1 MNIKLQPLF
10 LSFFLLF
17 LFFPSCFAQRYAID
31 TLQYQG
37 TDQKVVNLV
46 ILGDGY
52 TQAQL
57 TDFEEDAK
65 RFTDYFFQTE
75 PFRQYSN
82 YFNVFAVKTP
92 SPESG
97 AAHACSASD
106 CVHGHTDLSKYPA
119 RFNKFTKK
127 YPVPVASPNTIF
139 GSSFDNGG
147 LHRLVVPQKY
157 RVIDQVL
164 KDHIPNYTQVVILVN
179 SPFYGGSGGKYAT
192 ATVNFMSNDIAVH
205 EIGHS
210 FSILADEY
218 WAGNQ
223 YAIEGPNRSQESDPT
238 KVPWKHWVG
247 TQGIG
252 VYAYGGTGSKSTWFR
267 PHEFCKMQYLVA
279 PFCAVCQEV
288 FVETIHQKTNPIVA
302 TLPVESKLIDADS
315 SMSVF
320 TLKLLKPSPNTL
332 DVKWYLNDLLIDQN
346 IDSIYLNVGML
357 QLGDNQLKAVVKD
370 TTSLVRIDDHHSHQY
385 EAVWSITNNKERELS
400 APLSNWGDTLET
412 CFNGGQVLT
421 IKQASRG
428 LTYNWYRE
436 NQVDVP
442 FASGPNVSVNEVKES
457 TSYFVESV
465 WKGKIS
471 PRSKV
476 LVKVFDMIEKP
487 SGAKVKLDKKLGKI
501 RVSLDEKYDDRYN
514 YIWCNED
521 GTLLYEWD
529 EFNGEYVRPKGNN
542 NEFVLNKSD
551 NKSKVYVLKVNKLT
565 TCRSERLEI
574 NIPKF

>member
-1 MNIKLQPLF
+1 MNIRLQHFLF
-10 LSFFLLF
+10 SFIFLFLLF
-17 LFFPSCFAQRYAID
+17 PNCFAQRYAID

-57 TDFEEDAK
+57 LDFEEDAK

-82 YFNVFAVKTP
+82 YFNVFAIKTP
-92 SPESG
+92 SLESG
-97 AAHACSASD
+97 AVHACTASD
-106 CVHGHTDLSKYPA
+106 CVHGNTDLSQYPA

-127 YPVPVASPNTIF
+127 YPVPIASPNTIF

-157 RVIDQVL
+157 QIIEQVL
-164 KDHIPNYTQVVILVN
+164 KEHIPNYTQVVILVN

-247 TQGIG
+247 TQGVG
-252 VYAYGGTGSKSTWFR
+252 VYSYGGSGSKSTWFR

-288 FVETIHQKTNPIVA
+288 FVETIHHKTNPILA
-302 TLPVESKLIDADS
+302 TLPVASKPLDAD

-320 TLKLLKPSPNTL
+320 SLKLLKPSPNTL
-332 DVKWYLNDLLIDQN
+332 EVKWYLNNRLIDQN
-346 IDSIYLNVGML
+346 IDSIYLNMGML
-357 QLGDNQLKAVVKD
+357 EVGVNVLKAIVKD
-370 TTSLVRIDDHHSHQY
+370 TTSLVRIHSHQQHVY
-385 EAVWSITNNKERELS
+385 ETVWSINNKMDRTL
-400 APLSNWGDTLET
+400 AMPLSNWGDTLET
-412 CFNGGQVLT
+412 CYNGGQVLS
-421 IKQASRG
+421 IKHASRG
-428 LTYNWYRE
+428 LTYNWYSE
-436 NQVDVP
+436 HQLTVP
-442 FASGPNVSVNEVKES
+442 FATGSNVSVNNIHES
-457 TSYFVESV
+457 TVYFVEGM
-465 WKGKIS
+465 WQGKKSEKKRI
-471 PRSKV
+471 
-476 LVKVFDMIEKP
+476 LVKVFDKVEKP
-487 SGAKVKLDKKLGKI
+487 KGAKVRFDKKLNKI
-501 RVSLDEKYDDRYN
+501 RVTLNEKIDDRYN
-514 YIWCNED
+514 YLWCNEN

-529 EFNGEYVRPKGNN
+529 EFNGEYVSPKGNN
-542 NEFVLNKSD
+542 NELLLNKS
-551 NKSKVYVLKVNKLT
+551 NSNSKIYVLKVNKTT
-565 TCRSERLEI
+565 TCRSEKLEI
-574 NIPKF
+574 LISKF